1 VDNNRTLTI
10 AFRATIPVLL
20 GYTAIGLAFGLLLYE
35 AGLPLYFA
43 PLMSIFIYAGSGQ
56 FIGIGLLAAGAGYF
70 EIASI
75 TLLINA
81 RHAVYGISVR
91 DIFAKT
97 GRAKPYMIFSLTDET
112 YALLTTLKPPGDIDT
127 PRFYFFIALLNH
139 CYWVTASILGFLI
152 GRIIPV
158 STEGLDF
165 ALTALFVVLLIEQWK
180 NCKVKLP
187 FFIAAGCAV
196 PAMFLLQQNTMLIV
210 SIMAAIGIV
219 LLLKKVIERYG
230 PN

>member
-1 VDNNRTLTI
+1 MDNNRTLPL

-35 AGLPLYFA
+35 TGLPLYFA

-56 FIGIGLLAAGAGYF
+56 FIGIGLLAAGAGYI

-91 DIFAKT
+91 DIFSRT

-112 YALLTTLKPPGDIDT
+112 YALLTTLQPPQGVNI

-139 CYWVTASILGFLI
+139 CYWVTASVLGFVI
-152 GRIIPV
+152 GRIIPL

-180 NCKVKLP
+180 NCRVKLP
-187 FFIAAGCAV
+187 FLIAAGCAL
-196 PAMFLLQQNTMLIV
+196 PALFLLQQNTMLIV
-210 SIMAAIGIV
+210 SILAAIGIV

-230 PN
+230 PD

>member
-1 VDNNRTLTI
+1 VKIRKNLPL

-20 GYTAIGLAFGLLLYE
+20 GYTAIGLAFGLLLYKT
-35 AGLPLYFA
+35 GLPLIFA

-56 FIGIGLLAAGAGYF
+56 FIGIGLLAAGAGYI
-70 EIASI
+70 EIASV

-81 RHAVYGISVR
+81 RHMVYGMSVR
-91 DIFAKT
+91 EIFKAA

-112 YALLTTLKPPGDIDT
+112 YGLLTTIKTPDDIDSS
-127 PRFYFFIALLNH
+127 RFYFYIAVLNH
-139 CYWVTASILGFLI
+139 FYWVTASILGFLI
-152 GRIIPV
+152 GKVLPI

-187 FFIAAGCAV
+187 FFIAGSCAV
-196 PAMFLLQQNTMLIV
+196 LALFLLEKNNMLIV
-210 SIMAAIGIV
+210 SILSAMGIL

-230 PN
+230 PD

>member
-1 VDNNRTLTI
+1 MDTRRTFPL

-20 GYTAIGLAFGLLLYE
+20 GYTAIGLAFGLLLFE
-35 AGLPLYFA
+35 TGLPLFFA

-56 FIGIGLLAAGAGYF
+56 FIGIGLLAAGAGYA

-91 DIFAKT
+91 DIFSRT

-112 YALLTTLKPPGDIDT
+112 YALLTTLKPPGDVHL
-127 PRFYFFIALLNH
+127 PHFYFFIAFLNH
-139 CYWVTASILGFLI
+139 CYWVSASVLGFVI
-152 GRIIPV
+152 GKIIPV

-180 NCKVKLP
+180 NCEVKLP
-187 FFIAAGCAV
+187 FFIAAGCAAAGLFV
-196 PAMFLLQQNTMLIV
+196 LQKNTMLIV
-210 SIMAAIGIV
+210 SIVSAICIV
-219 LLLKKVIERYG
+219 LLLKKVIERHGHY
-230 PN
+230 